1 MENQIDFALVLANAR
16 NEVAES
22 VVRAYGAERAYAVN
36 LNTYFGFN
44 WYDVE
49 ATDKTEASA
58 PVHAEKKEL
67 YKVLHGAKHSNPSTV
82 WGRIRK
88 YGREEAEGIP
98 QAGDV
103 DGDGEGDGEGKRDH
117 NREAMTR
124 NIEEL
129 VRLYKFNQ
137 RQESAPQKIKDANVH
152 IAKALEALGVNL
164 NMVAG

>member
-22 VVRAYGAERAYAVN
+22 VVRAYGAERAYSVN
-36 LNTYFGFN
+36 LNEYFGFN

-82 WGRIRK
+82 WARIRK

-103 DGDGEGDGEGKRDH
+103 DGDGDGDGAG
-117 NREAMTR
+117 NRERDVMTR

-129 VRLYKFNQ
+129 IKLYKFNQ

-164 NMVAG
+164 NMIAKG